1 MRGLEGIKVVELTG
15 YVAAPACPRILGE
28 MGATIYKIEPASG
41 DEYRTN
47 GPAFGMQKTDID
59 DPAFDFASLNKN
71 FLSVNLK
78 TEAGMEFLHKLLA
91 DADIMVTSFRD
102 KALKKLGL
110 DWETV
115 HERHPH
121 LVWGQVRGYGEYGPE
136 KDTKG
141 FDATAYGARGGYLAS
156 LSQAGDQPINWP
168 AAMGDWNTSLAITAG
183 LLGALARKD
192 RTGEGDKVT
201 VNLYHCA
208 LWSLQMMLGGTQFG
222 DIWPKSRYDATCPTN
237 NTYCSKDGIWFL
249 ICFGSYDLFYEHT
262 MRAMGLDWMVGDARY
277 DTAEAIN
284 DGSGRNA
291 EVVKIMEK
299 QFLTQDWSYWEPIF
313 QEKEIPYQRLFRPE
327 DVLKDEE
334 AYANDILRPL
344 EYDAFGTKVLPTSP
358 IRFDSMGDPVLYKSR
373 PIGYDTARIMREYG
387 YADED
392 IARLDGSAV
401 VCYDGPDLPES
412 ALKPSF
418 GPRSR
423 KER

>member
-1 MRGLEGIKVVELTG
+1 
-15 YVAAPACPRILGE
+15 
-28 MGATIYKIEPASG
+28 
-41 DEYRTN
+41 
-47 GPAFGMQKTDID
+47 
-59 DPAFDFASLNKN
+59 
-71 FLSVNLK
+71 
-78 TEAGMEFLHKLLA
+78 
-91 DADIMVTSFRD
+91 
-102 KALKKLGL
+102 
-110 DWETV
+110 
-115 HERHPH
+115 
-121 LVWGQVRGYGEYGPE
+121 
-136 KDTKG
+136 
-141 FDATAYGARGGYLAS
+141 
-156 LSQAGDQPINWP
+156 
-168 AAMGDWNTSLAITAG
+168 
-183 LLGALARKD
+183 
-192 RTGEGDKVT
+192 
-201 VNLYHCA
+201 
-208 LWSLQMMLGGTQFG
+208 
-222 DIWPKSRYDATCPTN
+222 
-237 NTYCSKDGIWFL
+237 
-249 ICFGSYDLFYEHT
+249 
-262 MRAMGLDWMVGDARY
+262 MVGDARY